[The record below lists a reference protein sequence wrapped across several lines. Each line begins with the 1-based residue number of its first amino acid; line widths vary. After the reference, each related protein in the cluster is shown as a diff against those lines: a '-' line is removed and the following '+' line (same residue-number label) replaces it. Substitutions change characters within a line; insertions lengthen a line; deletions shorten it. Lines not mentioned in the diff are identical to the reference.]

1 MPDAQGTA
9 SFIGEFLKGYMGE
22 TARREQQKY
31 QELSG
36 VLSVAEKYRAMA
48 EDPKISK
55 EENDHW
61 RQLHTQTLSEADKI
75 MNRKSSGIGSILKI
89 FGFGKKQANGSV
101 VTPPGEWYQAQ
112 GGEPPAGGEAP
123 AAQSP
128 LPDEMNMPANFRGIP
143 PELYL
148 GTPGSGSASVAPV
161 AAASAPSEDK
171 YANMNPI
178 MAYNERLKDI
188 ETERRRQDAIAT
200 ATETGTISQRFQ
212 RENSDWERT
221 QKQAE
226 IDRKVAA
233 YKESPQ
239 YDAATEAERN
249 RVLNDIQFDLPYRE
263 PQMRLKTEIARNEET
278 GELVRRTTDLA
289 SNQVVSEEPYYNPAD
304 EPTIQAI
311 IAQAEAEGKTMTPEE
326 ARVEL
331 GKVRLRGLNLS
342 NQGRAGSI
350 ASQAI
355 TRQAATDRARI
366 LHEKANNGGVLT
378 PAQAIGVHRSAMSY
392 GRQML
397 AADPTN
403 SITMTEAQKQ
413 QFINEH
419 ARQYVEGGQG
429 QEGIMPWGELIRI
442 MNPAAPAKK
451 TPEEEARGWKPTAAP
466 GKPAPAART
475 GSRVQLE
482 R

>member
-1 MPDAQGTA
+1 
-9 SFIGEFLKGYMGE
+9 
-22 TARREQQKY
+22 
-31 QELSG
+31 
-36 VLSVAEKYRAMA
+36 
-48 EDPKISK
+48 
-55 EENDHW
+55 
-61 RQLHTQTLSEADKI
+61 
-75 MNRKSSGIGSILKI
+75 
-89 FGFGKKQANGSV
+89 
-101 VTPPGEWYQAQ
+101 
-112 GGEPPAGGEAP
+112 
-123 AAQSP
+123 
-128 LPDEMNMPANFRGIP
+128 MNMPAEFRGIP
-143 PELYL
+143 QEFYL
-148 GTPGSGSASVAPV
+148 GTPEAGSASVAPV
-161 AAASAPSEDK
+161 AAASAPAEDK

-188 ETERRRQDAIAT
+188 ETERRRRDAIAT
-200 ATETGTISQRFQ
+200 ATETGRISQQFQ
-212 RENSDWERT
+212 RENSDWERA

-226 IDRKVAA
+226 IDRKVAV

-239 YDAATEAERN
+239 YEAATEAERN
-249 RVLNDIQFDLPYRE
+249 RVLNDIQFGLPYRE
-263 PQMRLKTEIARNEET
+263 PQMRLKTEIVRNEET

-289 SNQVVSEEPYYNPAD
+289 SNQIVSEEPYFNPAD

-311 IAQAEAEGKTMTPEE
+311 IAQAEAEGRTMTPEE

-366 LHEKANNGGVLT
+366 LHDKANNGGVLT
-378 PAQAIGVHRSAMSY
+378 PAQAIGVHRAAMSY

-429 QEGIMPWGELIRI
+429 QEGIMSWGELIRI

-451 TPEEEARGWKPTAAP
+451 TPEEEAREWKPGATP
-466 GKPAPAART
+466 GRTAPAART